1 MSSMFQPRRLS
12 FRTPSFSRKR
22 KGSLKYSRV
31 KNSSEADPSS
41 CKDTRDA
48 IVKEETLKVLQE
60 ILQNQQVPSLKTYT
74 LHGVTLKVQ
83 VLEDT
88 KL

>member
-1 MSSMFQPRRLS
+1 MSSMFQTRRLF
-12 FRTPSFSRKR
+12 FRAPSFNRKR
-22 KGSLKYSRV
+22 KGSFKVSRARD
-31 KNSSEADPSS
+31 SIEANLST

-48 IVKEETLKVLQE
+48 IVKEETLKLLQE
-60 ILQNQQVPSLKTYT
+60 ILQNQKVPSLKSYT